1 MAEAILARGV
11 RVHNLKNI
19 DLTVP
24 TRRLVVVTGVSGSGK
39 SSLAFDT
46 LYAEGQ
52 RRYVESLSAYARQ
65 FLERMEKPEVD
76 LLDGICPAIA
86 LRQRAPSRN
95 PRSTVATATEIH
107 DHLRVLFARI
117 GRTICDSC
125 GTQVTKDTAES
136 AVERLLGFP
145 GGTRVLIGFPLS
157 VGGTPLPDLFDRL
170 QKRGFGRLLVGSEAV
185 SLESLATRGPGAES
199 PAAGRAS
206 EELLRDLPSGSHVSA
221 SSPSSDAAA
230 LRAKEPLVVL
240 VDRVVVGPDARARL
254 TDSLETAFT
263 EGGGQALAQIVDGP
277 RLRFSEGFD
286 CARCARSFEEPQ
298 PRLFSFNNPYGACA
312 TCHGFG
318 NLIEIDQD
326 LVIPDKE
333 RSLGQGAVE
342 PWNKPHYRGLL
353 SELRRFARRRG
364 IPLDVPWSH
373 LAEEHRRLVLEGDEE
388 FHGVVGF
395 FRWLE
400 TKKYKVQVRV
410 FLSRYRGYQ
419 VCPACAGA
427 RLRPEALHVK
437 VGGKSIDE
445 ACSLPVREARTFLAG
460 LELDEREGKIA
471 GKVLAELQRRLR
483 FFADVGLDYLT
494 LNRPFGTLSGGEAQR
509 IALATSLGTGL
520 VGTLYVLD
528 EPSIGLH
535 PRDTNRLVRI
545 LEALRDQGNTVLV
558 VEHDPG
564 IMRVADHIIDLGPGA
579 GEQGGRVVFQGSY
592 PELLEDGRS
601 LTGKY
606 LRGELQ
612 IPVPAKRRRGNGLF
626 LVVRGAREHNLR
638 NIDVKIPLGA
648 FTCVTGVSGS
658 GKSTLVHDVLC
669 AALLR
674 RQGRWDR
681 GVGEHDDI
689 EGAGYVEELVLVDQS
704 PIGRTP
710 RSNPVTYLKAFD
722 GIRELF
728 ASTREARDRGLSAG
742 HFSFNVPGGRCEA
755 CGGDGQVKVDMQ
767 FLADVYLVCEAC
779 GGRRYRP
786 PVLEVRWHGRTIDE
800 VLDMT
805 VHEALHF
812 FGTHP
817 KVVRRLRLFAEIGLG
832 YLRLGQPATTLSGG
846 EAQRV
851 KLAAHLARKAGQRV
865 LYVLDEPTTGLHM
878 GDVAELLRCFQ
889 RLLEAGATLVVIE
902 HNMDVVKQA
911 DWIVDLGPEGGAEG
925 GHVVFQGTPEALAAD
940 GRGLTSPY
948 LREALEGAAR
958 HAAARG

>member
-19 DLTVP
+19 DIAIP

-107 DHLRVLFARI
+107 DHLRLLFARI
-117 GRTICDSC
+117 GRTVCDSC

-136 AVERLLGFP
+136 AVERLLGLP
-145 GGTRVLIGFPLS
+145 EGTRVLVAFPLS
-157 VGGTPLPDLFDRL
+157 VGGTPLRDLFDRL
-170 QKRGFGRLLVGSEAV
+170 QKRGFGRLLVGAEVA
-185 SLESLATRGPGAES
+185 SLESLAEDDPV
-199 PAAGRAS
+199 PALG
-206 EELLRDLPSGSHVSA
+206 D
-221 SSPSSDAAA
+221 
-230 LRAKEPLVVL
+230 PLVVL
-240 VDRVVVGPDARARL
+240 VDRVAVGPDARSRL
-254 TDSLETAFT
+254 TDSLETAIA
-263 EGGGQALAQIVDGP
+263 EGAGHALAQVVDGP

-286 CARCARSFEEPQ
+286 CARCARAFEEPQ

-353 SELRRFARRRG
+353 AELRRFARRRG
-364 IPLDVPWSH
+364 IPTDVPWSR

-419 VCPACAGA
+419 ICPACAGA
-427 RLRPEALHVK
+427 RLRPEALLVK

-445 ACSLPVREARTFLAG
+445 TCNLPVREARTFLAG

-535 PRDTNRLVRI
+535 PRDTDRLVQI

-592 PELLEDGRS
+592 AELLEDGRS

-612 IPVPAKRRRGNGLF
+612 IPVPAKRRRGNGLS
-626 LVVRGAREHNLR
+626 LVVRGAREHNLK
-638 NIDVKIPLGA
+638 NIDVKIPFGA

-728 ASTREARDRGLSAG
+728 ASTREARDRGLTAG

-779 GGRRYRP
+779 SGRRYRP
-786 PVLEVRWHGRTIDE
+786 PVLEVRWRGRTIDE

-812 FGTHP
+812 FGGQP

-889 RLLEAGATLVVIE
+889 RLLEAGATLIVIE

-911 DWIVDLGPEGGAEG
+911 DWVVDLGPEGGSEG

-940 GRGLTSPY
+940 GRGLTSRY